1 MVKEISE
8 YLVSPVADIDIS
20 ALEDRL
26 FDRISERKEECY
38 RSEMEGGEAALP
50 YILYPS
56 IARSVN
62 GGGTALT
69 NKERKETS
77 ALKQLQL
84 SNELYQTA
92 FNDQRRKKT
101 ILTLISAGLSSHR
114 ELKQPTNAEIKK
126 DGGPVDMNAL
136 KLSGIN
142 QAALE
147 KRRGELDINIFS
159 QTNVLASDIES
170 AKTVISSLEQELK
183 QPGKSSSHAAEVR
196 HIDLIPVDIATSLRG
211 EPSSREENAQVLR
224 EALQKHLPEKTSSD
238 SVIKVD
244 TASRSMDLKYQFK
257 SWSGEHSVKVSVP
270 TEARRDG
277 TLILYPSD
285 PRAADALSRQAGD
298 LVGYTPDIVQP
309 RHSRQDPE
317 QQDQQPGSEEEEQ
330 E

>member
-8 YLVSPVADIDIS
+8 YLVSPIADIDIS

-38 RSEMEGGEAALP
+38 RSEIEGCEVALP
-50 YILYPS
+50 YISYPS
-56 IARSVN
+56 SARSLC
-62 GGGTALT
+62 GGGTAPT
-69 NKERKETS
+69 DKEHKETS
-77 ALKQLQL
+77 ALKKLQL
-84 SNELYQTA
+84 SNEVFQAA
-92 FNDQRRKKT
+92 FNDQQRRKS
-101 ILTLISAGLSSHR
+101 ILTLTSTGLSSHH
-114 ELKQPTNAEIKK
+114 ELKQPSNAEIKK

-136 KLSGIN
+136 KLIGIN

-159 QTNVLASDIES
+159 QTNVLVSDIES
-170 AKTVISSLEQELK
+170 TKTVISSLEQELK
-183 QPGKSSSHAAEVR
+183 QPDKSSSHAAEVR

-224 EALQKHLPEKTSSD
+224 DALQKHLPEKAPSD
-238 SVIKVD
+238 SGVKVD
-244 TASRSMDLKYQFK
+244 TASRSMDLKYPFK

-270 TEARRDG
+270 AEARRDG
-277 TLILYPSD
+277 TLILHPSD
-285 PRAADALSRQAGD
+285 SRAADALSRQAAD

-309 RHSRQDPE
+309 WHSREEPE
-317 QQDQQPGSEEEEQ
+317 QHTGSHEEEQ